1 MSVIYLGFLKIFQR
15 RKERIVTMIGS
26 IRIVSNLNLSLS
38 LSLSLSLNLNL
49 DLKYHLPL
57 FSSKAPTLLPQKK
70 FNVQITI
77 YPIVD
82 KRSIA
87 LRESIKAQRMALL
100 PKLSIPRQIIFE
112 ALFHYVKLI
121 MEPAQLATLPY
132 PGNLINMAIGIKTRM
147 QY

>member
-38 LSLSLSLNLNL
+38 LSLNLNL
-49 DLKYHLPL
+49 HLKYHLPL
-57 FSSKAPTLLPQKK
+57 FSSKAPTVLPQKK

-77 YPIVD
+77 YLMVE
-82 KRSIA
+82 KKSIA
-87 LRESIKAQRMALL
+87 LRESIKAQKMALL

-112 ALFHYVKLI
+112 ALSHYVKFI

-132 PGNLINMAIGIKTRM
+132 PGNLKVATPAKRTRV
-147 QY
+147 QQ

>member
-26 IRIVSNLNLSLS
+26 IRIVSNLNLN
-38 LSLSLSLNLNL
+38 LSLSLNLNL
-49 DLKYHLPL
+49 NLHLKYHLPL
-57 FSSKAPTLLPQKK
+57 FSSKAPTVLPQKK

-77 YPIVD
+77 YLMVE

-112 ALFHYVKLI
+112 ALSHYVKFI

-132 PGNLINMAIGIKTRM
+132 PGNLNMVGIKTRV
-147 QY
+147 QQ

>member
-26 IRIVSNLNLSLS
+26 IRIVSNLNLN
-38 LSLSLSLNLNL
+38 LSLSLNLNL
-49 DLKYHLPL
+49 HLKYHLPL
-57 FSSKAPTLLPQKK
+57 FSSKAPTVLPQKK

-77 YPIVD
+77 YLMVE
-82 KRSIA
+82 KRSIM

-112 ALFHYVKLI
+112 ALSHYVKFI

-132 PGNLINMAIGIKTRM
+132 PGNLNMVGIKTRV
-147 QY
+147 QQ